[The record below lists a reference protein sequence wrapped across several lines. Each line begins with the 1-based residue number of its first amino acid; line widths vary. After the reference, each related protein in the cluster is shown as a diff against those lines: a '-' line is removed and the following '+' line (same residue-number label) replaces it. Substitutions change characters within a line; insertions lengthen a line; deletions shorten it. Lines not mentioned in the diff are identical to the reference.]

1 MRRPQCRS
9 KPSFLGDV
17 RSEIIYS
24 IRVDAALVRAFARSS
39 YRSGTTAAER
49 IRRFMAASIEEDAVR
64 EAAAEKSRKAA
75 EKGSEATSGKASE

>member
-1 MRRPQCRS
+1 M
-9 KPSFLGDV
+9 
-17 RSEIIYS
+17 SEIIYS

-49 IRRFMAASIEEDAVR
+49 IRRFMAASIEEDAAR

-75 EKGSEATSGKASE
+75 TEKAETSGQASK